1 MNYQEFLQNKGK
13 RFSGV
18 GLDIQ
23 PHNFLYEWQRL
34 IIGEALKKER
44 FAIWADCGL
53 GKTPM
58 QLSWAQ
64 KIVETTGKKVLIVAP
79 LAVSLQTVHEAEK
92 FGIMVKYSRGKEVD
106 SKIIITNYEM
116 LEHFSASDFI
126 GVVLDES
133 SILKNYSGKI
143 RNLIIE
149 MFSNTP
155 YRLACTATPSPND
168 FMEIGN
174 HSEFLGIMKRTEM
187 LSNYF
192 VHDGGE
198 TSKWRLKG
206 HAEGIYWDW
215 IATWAIVISKPSDIG
230 FEDGGFKLPQLN
242 YNDHFLD
249 SDVPTEGYLIS
260 MPAISLGEQRKVKSV
275 SVESRVQKAVNIVG
289 GIKQSVVV
297 WCELNREGDLLES
310 KLKGLGAVQI
320 SGADSIE
327 EKEKKLIG
335 FSNGDIR
342 ILITKTSIAGFG
354 LNWQHCHNAI
364 YVNVTHSYED
374 LYQSVRRFWRFGQ
387 KKPVNIHRILLTSEQ
402 PILANIERKHLEAE
416 RMKKSMIEVWR
427 KKWNTNLSMAI
438 V

>member
-143 RNLIIE
+143 RNLMTE
-149 MFSNTP
+149 MF
-155 YRLACTATPSPND
+155 
-168 FMEIGN
+168 
-174 HSEFLGIMKRTEM
+174 
-187 LSNYF
+187 SNYF